1 MKEQSTLSYIPYA
14 RHWLD
19 ETDIAAVVQTLLSGW
34 LTCGP
39 QVEAFESAIAEVT
52 GAPQAVAVSS
62 GTAALHA
69 AMFSLGIGPGD
80 EVILPSLT
88 FLATANAV
96 VYQGGTP
103 VFADIDPNNL
113 LIDPQAV
120 AEKITSRT
128 KAIIAVDYAGQPCDY
143 EALRH
148 LAQRHDLALVADAC
162 HSLGAKYQ
170 DKPIG
175 SWADLTVFSFHPAK
189 HITTGE
195 GGMVVTPHQEL
206 AAKMRRFRNHGISMD
221 FRERT
226 AQNTWHYEMVDLGYN
241 YRLSDLQC
249 ALGLSQLRKLSQWL
263 KRRQDIAHRYDEIF
277 LQLPEISVPD
287 LNSQVSHAYHLYVIM
302 LRLDRLTAGRQEI
315 FQALRAAG
323 LGVNVHY
330 LPVHLHPFYQQHFHT
345 RPGDY
350 PATEWCYERLLTL
363 PLFPAMSTPEVET
376 VIRVVCSTMEQYRQK
391 NEDFTG
397 TCPRPNC
404 VTTCK
409 GQGLEKS

>member
-1 MKEQSTLSYIPYA
+1 MPNYIPYA
-14 RHWLD
+14 RQWLD
-19 ETDIAAVVQTLLSGW
+19 DADIAAVVKTLRSDW

-39 QVEAFESAIAEVT
+39 QVEAFEAAVGEIT
-52 GAPQAVAVSS
+52 GASQAVAVSS

-69 AMFSLGIGPGD
+69 AMFALGIGPGD

-103 VFADIDPNNL
+103 VFADIDPANL

-120 AEKITSRT
+120 AAKITSRT
-128 KAIIAVDYAGQPCDY
+128 KGIIAVDYAGQPCDY

-148 LAQRHDLALVADAC
+148 LAQHHNLALVADAC
-162 HSLGAKYQ
+162 HSLGAEYQ

-195 GGMVVTPHQEL
+195 GGMAVTPHPEL
-206 AAKMRRFRNHGISMD
+206 AARMRRFRNHGISMD
-221 FRERT
+221 FRERA

-241 YRLSDLQC
+241 CRLSDLQC
-249 ALGLSQLRKLSQWL
+249 ALGLSQLQKLPQWL
-263 KRRQDIAHRYDEIF
+263 QKRRDIAHRYDEVFRQI
-277 LQLPEISVPD
+277 PEISVPSS
-287 LNSQVSHAYHLYVIM
+287 NSQVRHAYHLYVIM
-302 LRLDRLTAGRQEI
+302 LVLDRLTTGRREI
-315 FQALRAAG
+315 FQTLRAAG

-330 LPVHLHPFYQQHFHT
+330 LPVHLHPFYQQHFQT
-345 RPGDY
+345 GPGDC

-363 PLFPAMSTPEVET
+363 PLFPAMSTQEVET
-376 VIRVVCSTMEQYRQK
+376 VIKVVSNTLEQYRQEG
-391 NEDFTG
+391 EDLPGIF
-397 TCPRPNC
+397 PRPHC
-404 VTTCK
+404 LQ
-409 GQGLEKS
+409 GQISEKI